1 MPTGRPVLDASGAV
15 LGTGA
20 GAMDPKLTEVQ
31 GNASQFATRML
42 DATRTMDKLS
52 AAGEKP
58 WPSTV
63 ARAGYVPEFPKWLP
77 GGQVLGGGVAAL
89 NKQLTP
95 EAALQVRQAQDNWI
109 TANLRKESGA
119 AIPPA
124 ELEQE
129 RLKWFPQPGEGE
141 KTAQQKE
148 AARRVAQQ
156 AMLTQ
161 AGPGAKMV
169 QRNLDRADAEGAQ
182 KTQSREG
189 GKSGA
194 IPLPSMK
201 PNDLKHGQMYELP
214 GGKVGK
220 WDSLKRG
227 FTVN

>member
-1 MPTGRPVLDASGAV
+1 MPTGRPVLDQSGAV

-42 DATRTMDKLS
+42 DATRTMEQLS
-52 AAGEKP
+52 AGGDNP
-58 WPSTV
+58 YPSTV
-63 ARAGYVPEFPKWLP
+63 ARAGYSPEFPKWLP
-77 GGQVLGGGVAAL
+77 GGQVFAGGLSAL

-119 AIPPA
+119 AIPPP

-129 RLKWFPQPGEGE
+129 RAKWFPQPGEGE
-141 KTAQQKE
+141 KTAKQKE
-148 AARRVAQQ
+148 RARKVAEQ

-161 AGPGAKMV
+161 AGPGARLV
-169 QRNLDRADAEGAQ
+169 QRNLDRADAENA
-182 KTQSREG
+182 KRDG
-189 GKSGA
+189 GKAKSDP

-201 PNDLKHGQMYELP
+201 PSDLKHGQRYELP
-214 GGKVGK
+214 GGKVGT
-220 WDSLKRG
+220 WDSMKRG